1 MSSMSGAVNPAS
13 GSVFEALRKKR
24 AQGELSN
31 PVMENVERVNET
43 TSTNN
48 IVTQSAHIKSAH
60 IRPAYGD
67 TGGAFKRKQEMER
80 GQHNPIVRSVNEE
93 KATKRVVTVSTKDGI
108 ESCLIGELTTTP
120 STDVPAVALTLF
132 KLYKNN
138 PNVFSDYDFNGI
150 PSADVIDYLTQLIE
164 DLSNVS

>member
-13 GSVFEALRKKR
+13 GNVFEALRKKR

-31 PVMENVERVNET
+31 PIMENVERVNET
-43 TSTNN
+43 TTTSNV
-48 IVTQSAHIKSAH
+48 VTPSAP

-80 GQHNPIVRSVNEE
+80 GKYNPIVRGVNEE
-93 KATKRVVTVSTKDGI
+93 KVTKRVVTVSTKDGI
-108 ESCLIGELTTTP
+108 ESCLIDELTTTP